1 MASSDFLAPTLA
13 LAAAAGLAFLAA
25 SRRVRALEERFGL
38 SVLSS
43 SGLPFVLLGA
53 WLASSRV
60 GMLNGDVLDDLR
72 PAFEFGLGW
81 LGFVIG
87 ARIDLKRI
95 DQLSASLPSVVGATA
110 LLPMAVLVLVCT
122 PALLLLGASPEVGLY
137 RNAAILAA
145 CGVACAVPLTS
156 ATAEPAGGPPQ
167 MLPEVTKL
175 NEILALAVLGVVTV
189 LYRPDQQLTNW
200 SLPPSAWALML
211 LGLGSLFG
219 VLGYGLIRTAR
230 SEAEEF
236 ALIVGLVALAAGV
249 SGYMALSVP
258 VVCAFAGAT
267 LINLPVRDRE
277 GLVSTLDSVSRP
289 LYLVSLVI
297 VGATWDIGLWQGWV
311 LALVYA
317 FARLLGA
324 LLGGLWAKHVEPE
337 GLPSRAEFISAL
349 IPQSPVAVV
358 VIVAASTAWVGE
370 RPESV
375 RWTITAVILGA
386 VFVDILARPLRVALR
401 RREVSP

>member
-1 MASSDFLAPTLA
+1 MASTDFLPPTLA

-53 WLASSRV
+53 WLASARV

-72 PAFEFGLGW
+72 PAFEFGVGW

-87 ARIDLKRI
+87 TRLDLKRI
-95 DQLSASLPSVVGATA
+95 DKLPATLPSVVGATA
-110 LLPMAVLVLVCT
+110 LLPMAVLAAVCT
-122 PALLLLGASPEVGLY
+122 PALLLLGARPEVALY
-137 RNAAILAA
+137 RNVAILAA
-145 CGVACAVPLTS
+145 CGVACAVPTES
-156 ATAEPAGGPPQ
+156 GPAEPTPDTVP

-200 SLPPSAWALML
+200 SLPSSAWTLML

-219 VLGYGLIRTAR
+219 VLGYALIRTAR

-236 ALIVGLVALAAGV
+236 ALVVGLVALAAGV

-267 LINLPVRDRE
+267 LINLPVRDRD

-297 VGATWDIGLWQGWV
+297 VGATWNLGLWQGWALAV
-311 LALVYA
+311 LYA
-317 FARLLGA
+317 VARLVGA
-324 LLGGLWAKHVEPE
+324 LLGGIWAKHLEPE
-337 GLPSRAEFISAL
+337 GLPSRPDFIGAL

-358 VIVAASTAWVGE
+358 IIVAASTAWVGV
-370 RPESV
+370 RPDSV

-386 VFVDILARPLRVALR
+386 VFVDVLARPLRAALR
-401 RREVSP
+401 RREARA

>member
-1 MASSDFLAPTLA
+1 MRVGLLGGSFNPAHSGHRHVADIARARLRLDQVWLMVSPANPLKPARGMAPLSDRLASAQAIGDGRHVLATDIEARLGTRHTVDTLA
-13 LAAAAGLAFLAA
+13 RLRTRFPRA
-25 SRRVRALEERFGL
+25 SFVWLMGADNLVQFHRWGRWRDILR
-38 SVLSS
+38 SV
-43 SGLPFVLLGA
+43 
-53 WLASSRV
+53 
-60 GMLNGDVLDDLR
+60 
-72 PAFEFGLGW
+72 
-81 LGFVIG
+81 
-87 ARIDLKRI
+87 
-95 DQLSASLPSVVGATA
+95 
-110 LLPMAVLVLVCT
+110 
-122 PALLLLGASPEVGLY
+122 
-137 RNAAILAA
+137 
-145 CGVACAVPLTS
+145 
-156 ATAEPAGGPPQ
+156 
-167 MLPEVTKL
+167 
-175 NEILALAVLGVVTV
+175 
-189 LYRPDQQLTNW
+189 
-200 SLPPSAWALML
+200 
-211 LGLGSLFG
+211 
-219 VLGYGLIRTAR
+219 
-230 SEAEEF
+230 
-236 ALIVGLVALAAGV
+236 AAGV

-370 RPESV
+370 RPQSV

>member
-1 MASSDFLAPTLA
+1 MASPEFLPPTLA

-95 DQLSASLPSVVGATA
+95 DRLPASLPSVVGATA
-110 LLPMAVLVLVCT
+110 LLPMVVLAAVCT
-122 PALLLLGASPEVGLY
+122 PALLLLGALPEIGLY
-137 RNAAILAA
+137 RNVAILAA
-145 CGVACAVPLTS
+145 CGVACVVPL
-156 ATAEPAGGPPQ
+156 AAAAEPAHGGPP

-219 VLGYGLIRTAR
+219 VLGYALIRAAH

-267 LINLPVRDRE
+267 LINLPVRDPE

-297 VGATWDIGLWQGWV
+297 VGATWSVGLWQGWV

-324 LLGGLWAKHVEPE
+324 ILGGLWAKHLEPA
-337 GLPSRAEFISAL
+337 GLPSRATFIGAL

-358 VIVAASTAWVGE
+358 IIVAASTAWVGE

-386 VFVDILARPLRVALR
+386 VFVDLLARPLHAALR
-401 RREVSP
+401 RGEASP

>member
-95 DQLSASLPSVVGATA
+95 DRLPATLPSVVGATA
-110 LLPMAVLVLVCT
+110 LLPMMVLVLICAPT
-122 PALLLLGASPEVGLY
+122 LLLLGAHPEVGLY

>member
-1 MASSDFLAPTLA
+1 M
-13 LAAAAGLAFLAA
+13 
-25 SRRVRALEERFGL
+25 
-38 SVLSS
+38 
-43 SGLPFVLLGA
+43 
-53 WLASSRV
+53 
-60 GMLNGDVLDDLR
+60 
-72 PAFEFGLGW
+72 
-81 LGFVIG
+81 
-87 ARIDLKRI
+87 
-95 DQLSASLPSVVGATA
+95 
-110 LLPMAVLVLVCT
+110 
-122 PALLLLGASPEVGLY
+122 
-137 RNAAILAA
+137 
-145 CGVACAVPLTS
+145 
-156 ATAEPAGGPPQ
+156 
-167 MLPEVTKL
+167 
-175 NEILALAVLGVVTV
+175 
-189 LYRPDQQLTNW
+189 
-200 SLPPSAWALML
+200 
-211 LGLGSLFG
+211 
-219 VLGYGLIRTAR
+219 
-230 SEAEEF
+230 
-236 ALIVGLVALAAGV
+236 
-249 SGYMALSVP
+249 
-258 VVCAFAGAT
+258 
-267 LINLPVRDRE
+267 
-277 GLVSTLDSVSRP
+277 STLDSVSRP

>member
-1 MASSDFLAPTLA
+1 MASSDFLPPTLA
-13 LAAAAGLAFLAA
+13 LAAAGGLAFLAA

-38 SVLSS
+38 SILSS

-95 DQLSASLPSVVGATA
+95 DRQPATLPSVVGATA

-122 PALLLLGASPEVGLY
+122 PALLLLGAHPEVGLY
-137 RNAAILAA
+137 RNVAILAA
-145 CGVACAVPLTS
+145 CGVACVVPLTS
-156 ATAEPAGGPPQ
+156 AQAEPNGGAAP

-219 VLGYGLIRTAR
+219 VLGYALIRAAH

-267 LINLPVRDRE
+267 LINLPVRDPE

-297 VGATWDIGLWQGWV
+297 VGATWDLGLWQGWA

-324 LLGGLWAKHVEPE
+324 IVGGLWAKHLEPE
-337 GLPSRAEFISAL
+337 GLPSRATFIGAL

-358 VIVAASTAWVGE
+358 IIVAASTAWVGE
-370 RPESV
+370 RPDSV

-386 VFVDILARPLRVALR
+386 VFVDILARPLHAALR